1 LTNVI
6 LELHYVFY
14 VQQLGHV
21 RAYVRCNSHST
32 TYFFVNCADEA
43 MSRLRARILKHPH
56 LAERLFFVDAV
67 VADVF
72 SKLVHLDSVKTR
84 SNLRDYV

>member
-1 LTNVI
+1 M

-21 RAYVRCNSHST
+21 KAYMRCKNRAT

-43 MSRLRARILKHPH
+43 VSRLRTSILRNPY

-67 VADVF
+67 VANVF
-72 SKLVHLDSVKTR
+72 SKSVDADSEQIR
-84 SNLRDYV
+84 SKLRDYV

>member
-1 LTNVI
+1 MKRNN
-6 LELHYVFY
+6 
-14 VQQLGHV
+14 
-21 RAYVRCNSHST
+21 RAT

-43 MSRLRARILKHPH
+43 MSQLRVSFLNNPY

-72 SKLVHLDSVKTR
+72 SKFVHVES
-84 SNLRDYV
+84 Y